1 MLSAK
6 NKLKL
11 IKDVI
16 PQPSE
21 SDPTFASWILSNNM
35 VASWFVHSVFVP
47 IRKSLTWM
55 EKTLDVWNDLKARFS
70 QGDLSRISDIQMEAS
85 SINQGD
91 LSVSDYF
98 TKLRV
103 IWDELVNFRLDHVC
117 TCNGS
122 SVIAQR
128 K

>member
-1 MLSAK
+1 
-6 NKLKL
+6 
-11 IKDVI
+11 
-16 PQPSE
+16 
-21 SDPTFASWILSNNM
+21 
-35 VASWFVHSVFVP
+35 
-47 IRKSLTWM
+47 M

-103 IWDELVNFRLDHVC
+103 IWDELDNFRLDHVC